1 MSLLILEP
9 LEADVMQWLSER
21 QNLRFAP
28 ELASQPALFREALQQ
43 TRALILPP
51 SVAVDVGLLRAAP
64 RLRVLGRMSAGGEN
78 IDLEACRSAQVE
90 VIRSAAATGNAEAEF
105 VIGALLS
112 LLRRV
117 PVQSSDGM
125 WVGRELGCST
135 VGLIGM
141 TPAARML
148 AQLLPVFGTRVVG
161 YDPSLHQSDPLWVQ
175 WGIEP
180 LALRELM
187 EQSDGVSVQLA
198 YFPRYRGLIGER
210 VLGFSKPGQ
219 VLVSIGH
226 AALLDDFALAE
237 ALHSGRLL
245 AAWLDSLEPGMQDP
259 GRPLHGL
266 AALQVT
272 PRLAAT
278 TRESRARA
286 AWGVAKRID
295 ELLAE
300 LPEPA
305 NEPRAGVLSPPDG
318 PTGPSA
324 LRRWR

>member
-28 ELASQPALFREALQQ
+28 ELAAQPALLREALQH
-43 TRALILPP
+43 TRALVLPP

-64 RLRVLGRMSAGGEN
+64 HLRVVGRMSAGGEN
-78 IDLEACRSAQVE
+78 IDLDACRSAQVE
-90 VIRSAAATGNAEAEF
+90 VIRSATATGNAEAEF

-148 AQLLPVFGTRVVG
+148 AQLLPAFGARVVG
-161 YDPSLHQSDPLWVQ
+161 YDPSLHQSDPLWAQ
-175 WGIEP
+175 WGIEA

-219 VLVSIGH
+219 VLVSVAH
-226 AALLDDFALAE
+226 AALLDDAALAE

-286 AWGVAKRID
+286 AWGVARRID

-300 LPEPA
+300 SPEPA
-305 NEPRAGVLSPPDG
+305 SELRAGVVSPPDG
-318 PTGPSA
+318 LTGPSA

>member
-9 LEADVMQWLSER
+9 LETEVMQWLSER
-21 QNLRFAP
+21 QDLRFAP
-28 ELASQPALFREALQQ
+28 ELAAQPGLLREALLQ

-51 SVAVDVGLLRAAP
+51 SVAVDVALLRSAP
-64 RLRVLGRMSAGGEN
+64 KLRVVGRMSAGGEN
-78 IDLEACRSAQVE
+78 IDLDACRSAQVE
-90 VIRSAAATGNAEAEF
+90 VIRSTTATGNAEAEF

-141 TPAARML
+141 TSAARTL
-148 AQLLPVFGTRVVG
+148 AQLLPAFGTRVVG
-161 YDPSLHQSDPLWVQ
+161 YDPSLHQSDPLWAQ
-175 WGIEP
+175 WGIES

-219 VLVSIGH
+219 VLVSIAH
-226 AALLDDFALAE
+226 AALLDDAALAE

-286 AWGVAKRID
+286 AWGVARRID
-295 ELLAE
+295 ELLADS
-300 LPEPA
+300 PEPA
-305 NEPRAGVLSPPDG
+305 GELRAGVVSPQDVLS
-318 PTGPSA
+318 GPSA